1 MHTPNIYI
9 FNTRT
14 PHARTHRYGV
24 IKVGEAVGN
33 WYNYIPDKAR
43 AICLVVTYII
53 TEILP
58 FLISLSSTYL
68 QYVTSANVEESM
80 TRASMRR
87 VPASIENNA
96 SEIST
101 PLIRKNSQDEETKNS
116 TPKVIT
122 TKALTPFN
130 TQNMTPYNTKNMTPT
145 TSLQWIDAAIQT
157 PKNKNSTSSSSSM
170 ITTLQPEKAK
180 VVNASEIQNLEL
192 LRSFGS
198 YHFRAVYRGELHGK
212 KINVTIAQLP
222 PAQMTLQK
230 GLTDEIV
237 RLATLMNRHKE
248 LLPLRAVSHVPGSI
262 WIVRD
267 VFSPKDWLS
276 SRILN
281 VSASK
286 VSWRRR
292 IRIML
297 LISRALWALEKIGS
311 NHGSLSTHCV
321 HISSD
326 RVGRT
331 LRLSFSVHHTHAHT
345 HTRTPLQV
353 QQ

>member
-1 MHTPNIYI
+1 
-9 FNTRT
+9 
-14 PHARTHRYGV
+14 
-24 IKVGEAVGN
+24 
-33 WYNYIPDKAR
+33 
-43 AICLVVTYII
+43 
-53 TEILP
+53 
-58 FLISLSSTYL
+58 
-68 QYVTSANVEESM
+68 
-80 TRASMRR
+80 
-87 VPASIENNA
+87 
-96 SEIST
+96 
-101 PLIRKNSQDEETKNS
+101 
-116 TPKVIT
+116 
-122 TKALTPFN
+122 
-130 TQNMTPYNTKNMTPT
+130 MTPT

-157 PKNKNSTSSSSSM
+157 PKPKNKNSTSSSSSM
-170 ITTLQPEKAK
+170 ITTLQERERK
-180 VVNASEIQNLEL
+180 VVKASEIQNLEL

-267 VFSPKDWLS
+267 VYSPKDWLS
-276 SRILN
+276 SRIQN

-292 IRIML
+292 IRISL
-297 LISRALWALEKIGS
+297 LVSRALSALEKIGS
-311 NHGSLSTHCV
+311 SHGSLSTHCV

-331 LRLSFSVHHTHAHT
+331 LLSLFSIYFHHTHSNTIPGTAVNSRHGEC
-345 HTRTPLQV
+345 RTIERFVVRSGGDPLSRVEKKDNDDMKLWRQERLV
-353 QQ
+353 RFFERCICIWSLDVVRSCLEIFR

>member
-1 MHTPNIYI
+1 
-9 FNTRT
+9 
-14 PHARTHRYGV
+14 
-24 IKVGEAVGN
+24 
-33 WYNYIPDKAR
+33 
-43 AICLVVTYII
+43 
-53 TEILP
+53 
-58 FLISLSSTYL
+58 
-68 QYVTSANVEESM
+68 
-80 TRASMRR
+80 MRR
-87 VPASIENNA
+87 VPPSIQNNA

-101 PLIRKNSQDEETKNS
+101 PLIRKNSQDEEEETKRS

-130 TQNMTPYNTKNMTPT
+130 TKNMTPFNAKNMTPT

-157 PKNKNSTSSSSSM
+157 PKNKNSTSSSSSSSSM

-267 VFSPKDWLS
+267 VYSPKDWLS
-276 SRILN
+276 SRIQN

-292 IRIML
+292 IRISL
-297 LISRALWALEKIGS
+297 LVSRALSALEKIGS
-311 NHGSLSTHCV
+311 SHGSLSTHCV

-331 LRLSFSVHHTHAHT
+331 LLSLFLYIFSSHTLKHHSRYSSET
-345 HTRTPLQV
+345 LGMGM
-353 QQ
+353 